1 MTIIRKSSAIMMRV
15 LFASQAGADA
25 RHPEPGAGAD
35 VLHQQD
41 TGIVDEEEESEEED
55 EEEDEEPDCE

>member
-1 MTIIRKSSAIMMRV
+1 MTIIRLPLAILILAAFV
-15 LFASQAGADA
+15 AHAGADVRYPA
-25 RHPEPGAGAD
+25 PGAGAD

-41 TGIVDEEEESEEED
+41 RLLLEEEE